1 MELPQEVPAASL
13 VDDLADDILAWITGL
28 RPFHTAIDRGLDI
41 RCQQYLAR
49 TRLWPLLR
57 QTRSSASS
65 PAFTCVIIC
74 GMITSWP
81 LARWTRAIAAARSL
95 PASNESLKLSPQ
107 PPIMAATRSISRLRT
122 PGCRSA
128 NALAIVDF
136 PMPGGPF
143 RWMSRTT

>member
-1 MELPQEVPAASL
+1 MQHPHEVPAASL
-13 VDDLADDILAWITGL
+13 VDDLADDILWITGL
-28 RPFHTAIDRGLDI
+28 RPFHTAIDRALDI
-41 RCQQYLAR
+41 RCQQYPEVPGFGR
-49 TRLWPLLR
+49 CCGRLEVC
-57 QTRSSASS
+57 QS